1 MASQYPQNPL
11 PPPPRDMDNHHYY
24 DNDEDGSNNAPPPLP
39 PKDTPPPMAMASS
52 PNPYASS
59 SRWRH
64 AESSAYA
71 RYEKEN
77 RQQYQQQYQP
87 HPHHHPV
94 ARDADSRGAGVSDLA
109 SFLNKSRLDPSETR
123 DDTAGRPI
131 TPRFKPVVAGA
142 SEARVALGGA
152 DADADDREGVARPE
166 QRGPPP
172 DGKEIVC
179 GPLLNYRRMEG
190 GRWVGSALV
199 VTAGGGK
206 TQPIVP
212 TANLWRADG
221 GGRGGGGGREGG
233 VAVIE
238 GVCLCSDSRSTF
250 WRFDLV
256 VEMDEVET
264 KWEYELPGLRFASGT
279 KPRVNNFFVPAIQES
294 MRIMFHSCNG
304 FSVGTD
310 EAAWSG
316 LALWNDVLRKHEE
329 RPFHVM
335 IGGGDQIYNDG
346 IRVSGPLHDWSNISN
361 PKKRKHHPF
370 PESLRQECDD
380 YYLKNYI
387 RWYSTEPFAGANG
400 QIAQLNIWDDHDI
413 IDGFGSYVNEFMKCD
428 VFRGIGGTAHKY
440 YMLFQHHLP
449 PPASTYTSDAVSA
462 TAVEEGQGIDPNQLM
477 ESYVH
482 PPLSEPNY
490 IYGPKAGPYVA
501 EHSHNMF
508 TQLGAR
514 IAFLGIDART
524 ERTRHQV
531 NYPET
536 YDAIF
541 TRLKRELSAAAS
553 SGRPFK
559 HLILLLGIP
568 IAYPRLTW
576 LENIFASP
584 VMGPIKFLNRRVG
597 IGGSFF
603 NSFDG
608 SVDLLD
614 DLDDHYTARTHK
626 KERNWLVEK
635 LQGICAE
642 FSIRITILGG
652 DVHLAALGRFYSNP
666 RLNIPAEEDY
676 RYIVNVVSSAIVNK
690 PPPAAVANLL
700 ARRNKIHHLN
710 HDTSET
716 LLKLFDK
723 DPGNS
728 QKTAAH
734 NKVTMP
740 SRNFA
745 MITENSPFNP
755 ATPPNGTG
763 NGDVATHHPAA
774 AGIAAPAPP
783 GTSSSSANS
792 SATPSH
798 QHHAKHKDERLP
810 LHAGEAGCGTT
821 HKAATS
827 RGAGA
832 HGRGSDGGLDV
843 CICVEMDQH
852 DATGQTQGYGLTVP
866 ALHYKGPRPP
876 SLELLPPRSAG
887 RSEVGSRGSE
897 AR

>member
-11 PPPPRDMDNHHYY
+11 SPPARDDMDHG
-24 DNDEDGSNNAPPPLP
+24 DDGNNSLPPPLP
-39 PKDTPPPMAMASS
+39 PKDTPPSMAS

-71 RYEKEN
+71 RYEK
-77 RQQYQQQYQP
+77 QQ
-87 HPHHHPV
+87 HHHPV
-94 ARDADSRGAGVSDLA
+94 AREADSRGAGVSDLA
-109 SFLNKSRLDPSETR
+109 NFLNKSRLDPSETR
-123 DDTAGRPI
+123 ADGPRPI

-142 SEARVALGGA
+142 SEARVAVAGGA
-152 DADADDREGVARPE
+152 EAEADDRDDAGRRGE
-166 QRGPPP
+166 RGPPP

-190 GRWVGSALV
+190 RRWVGSVLV

-212 TANLWRADG
+212 TANLWKA
-221 GGRGGGGGREGG
+221 GGGGRDGG

-238 GVCLCSDSRSTF
+238 GVCLCSDSRNTF

-264 KWEYELPGLRFASGT
+264 KWEYELPGLRFASST
-279 KPRVNNFFVPAIQES
+279 KPRVNNFFVPALHES

-346 IRVSGPLHDWSNISN
+346 IRVSGPLHEWASISN

-387 RWYSTEPFAGANG
+387 RWYSTEPFASANG

-413 IDGFGSYVNEFMKCD
+413 IDGFGSYVNDFMKCD

-449 PPASTYTSDAVSA
+449 PPASTYTSDAVPP
-462 TAVEEGQGIDPNQLM
+462 TAVEDGPGIDPNQLM
-477 ESYVH
+477 ETYVH
-482 PPLSEPNY
+482 PRISEPNY
-490 IYGPKAGPYVA
+490 IYGPKAGPYVS

-536 YDAIF
+536 YGAIF
-541 TRLKRELSAAAS
+541 ARLKQELSAAAS

-584 VMGPIKFLNRRVG
+584 LMGPIKLLNRRVG
-597 IGGSFF
+597 FGGNFF

-723 DPGNS
+723 DPGNT

-755 ATPPNGTG
+755 ATPPNGAATSNG
-763 NGDVATHHPAA
+763 NTHLAPPPPTSAA
-774 AGIAAPAPP
+774 APP
-783 GTSSSSANS
+783 GTATTTTSSSSS
-792 SATPSH
+792 SSTNR
-798 QHHAKHKDERLP
+798 HHPKPKDERLP

-827 RGAGA
+827 RAAGNGGQ
-832 HGRGSDGGLDV
+832 HGQGSDGGLDV

-852 DATGQTQGYGLTVP
+852 DATGRTQGYGLTVP
-866 ALHYKGPRPP
+866 ALDYKGPRPA

-887 RSEVGSRGSE
+887 RSEVGSRGS
-897 AR
+897 

>member
-1 MASQYPQNPL
+1 MSSHQQQQQNPPPDDGADL
-11 PPPPRDMDNHHYY
+11 PPD
-24 DNDEDGSNNAPPPLP
+24 A
-39 PKDTPPPMAMASS
+39 AS

-71 RYEKEN
+71 RYEKGKA
-77 RQQYQQQYQP
+77 QQA
-87 HPHHHPV
+87 HGPV

-109 SFLNKSRLDPSETR
+109 DFLNKSRLDPSEIH

-142 SEARVALGGA
+142 SEARTTAAAATTATATHPDEAAVRQGG
-152 DADADDREGVARPE
+152 DK
-166 QRGPPP
+166 GPPP
-172 DGKEIVC
+172 DGREIVC

-190 GRWVGSALV
+190 ARWVGSALV
-199 VTAGGGK
+199 VTAGGGS

-212 TANLWRADG
+212 TVDLRKA
-221 GGRGGGGGREGG
+221 GGGGGGG
-233 VAVIE
+233 TSGIE
-238 GVCLCSDSRSTF
+238 GVCLYSDSRNTF

-256 VEMDEVET
+256 VEMEDVET
-264 KWEYELPGLRFASGT
+264 KWEYELPGLRFASRT
-279 KPRVNNFFVPAIQES
+279 KPRVNSFSVPALSES

-316 LALWNDVLRKHEE
+316 PALWNDVLRKHQEV
-329 RPFHVM
+329 PFHVM

-346 IRVSGPLHDWSNISN
+346 IRVSGPLHPWANIAN
-361 PKKRKHHPF
+361 PKKRKDHPF
-370 PESLRQECDD
+370 PESLRQDCDD

-400 QIAQLNIWDDHDI
+400 QIPQLNIWDDHDI

-449 PPASTYTSDAVSA
+449 PPASTYTSDSVPA
-462 TAVEEGQGIDPNQLM
+462 TAAEKGQGVDPNQSM
-477 ESYVH
+477 NVYVH
-482 PPLSEPNY
+482 PQLSEPNY

-531 NYPET
+531 NYPDT

-541 TRLKRELSAAAS
+541 TRLKQELSAAAS

-559 HLILLLGIP
+559 HMILLLGIP

-584 VMGPIKFLNRRVG
+584 VMGPIKFLNRRMG

-626 KERNWLVEK
+626 KERNWLIEK

-642 FSIRITILGG
+642 FSIRITILSG

-666 RLNIPAEEDY
+666 RLNIPIEQDY

-723 DPGNS
+723 DPGDS

-734 NKVTMP
+734 NNVTMP

-745 MITENSPFNP
+745 MITENSPTNP
-755 ATPPNGTG
+755 PTNPPTNSAPNGEAH
-763 NGDVATHHPAA
+763 DPAA
-774 AGIAAPAPP
+774 APP
-783 GTSSSSANS
+783 GTSSSSS
-792 SATPSH
+792 SFSSSNTSTNTH
-798 QHHAKHKDERLP
+798 KKHKDGRLP
-810 LHAGEAGCGTT
+810 LHAGEANCGTK
-821 HKAATS
+821 HKAAS
-827 RGAGA
+827 FPEQ
-832 HGRGSDGGLDV
+832 HGRGSDGSLDV
-843 CICVEMDQH
+843 SIWVEVDQH
-852 DATGQTQGYGLTVP
+852 DAEGRTQGYGLTVP
-866 ALHYKGPRPP
+866 ALEYKGPRPP

-887 RSEVGSRGSE
+887 RSSVRSRGSE
-897 AR
+897 AVGGAAGRG

>member
-1 MASQYPQNPL
+1 MSSKRQQQQ
-11 PPPPRDMDNHHYY
+11 PPPPDSDLAQ
-24 DNDEDGSNNAPPPLP
+24 DAI
-39 PKDTPPPMAMASS
+39 
-52 PNPYASS
+52 NPYASQ

-71 RYEKEN
+71 RYERGKPSSAHGHPHLHHH
-77 RQQYQQQYQP
+77 RQQ
-87 HPHHHPV
+87 PV
-94 ARDADSRGAGVSDLA
+94 AREADSRGAGVGDLA
-109 SFLNKSRLDPSETR
+109 NFLNKSRLDPSEMR
-123 DDTAGRPI
+123 AADDGTGASNHHRPT

-142 SEARVALGGA
+142 HEARVAVGTA
-152 DADADDREGVARPE
+152 STSEEGLPAE
-166 QRGPPP
+166 QQQQAGPPP
-172 DGKEIVC
+172 DGREIVC

-190 GRWVGSALV
+190 TYWIGSALV
-199 VTAGGGK
+199 VTAGGGR
-206 TQPIVP
+206 TQPIMP
-212 TANLWRADG
+212 TLELRQAAPAG
-221 GGRGGGGGREGG
+221 GNGTTVEGR
-233 VAVIE
+233 
-238 GVCLCSDSRSTF
+238 CLYSDARNTF

-256 VEMDEVET
+256 VEMEEVET
-264 KWEYELPGLRFASGT
+264 KWEYELPGLRFASTT
-279 KPRVNNFFVPAIQES
+279 KPRVNSFFVPALSES

-316 LALWNDVLRKHEE
+316 PALWNDVLRKHQE

-346 IRVSGPLHDWSNISN
+346 IRVSGPLKGWSNIKN
-361 PKKRKHHPF
+361 PVTRREHPF

-400 QIAQLNIWDDHDI
+400 QIPQLNIWDDHDI

-449 PPASTYTSDAVSA
+449 PPASTYTSDAPPA
-462 TAVEEGQGIDPNQLM
+462 TAAEEGQGLDPNQSM
-477 ESYVH
+477 NAYVH

-490 IYGPKAGPYVA
+490 IYGPKAGPYVV

-541 TRLKRELSAAAS
+541 TRLKQELSAAAR

-559 HLILLLGIP
+559 HLVLLLGIP

-584 VMGPIKFLNRRVG
+584 VMGPIKFLNRRIG
-597 IGGSFF
+597 LGGSFF

-642 FSIRITILGG
+642 FSIRTTILGG
-652 DVHLAALGRFYSNP
+652 DVHLAAFGRFYSNP
-666 RLNIPAEEDY
+666 RLNVPVEQDY

-710 HDTSET
+710 HDTHET
-716 LLKLFDK
+716 LLKLFDR
-723 DPGNS
+723 DPGETP
-728 QKTAAH
+728 KTAAH
-734 NKVTMP
+734 NNVTMP

-745 MITENSPFNP
+745 MITENSPNNP
-755 ATPPNGTG
+755 GSAAPNG
-763 NGDVATHHPAA
+763 AA
-774 AGIAAPAPP
+774 AVNGAAAATYLHPDMASQHQQHHQRP
-783 GTSSSSANS
+783 GTSSSSRPS
-792 SATPSH
+792 STSHGTSDPSTH
-798 QHHAKHKDERLP
+798 QSKDSKHKDGRLP
-810 LHAGEAGCGTT
+810 LHAGEVGCGTG
-821 HKAATS
+821 HKAADPA
-827 RGAGA
+827 R
-832 HGRGSDGGLDV
+832 HGRDSDGSLDV
-843 CICVEMDQH
+843 CIWVEKDQH
-852 DATGQTQGYGLTVP
+852 DPSGRTQGYGLTVP
-866 ALHYKGPRPP
+866 ALAYTGPRPP
-876 SLELLPPRSAG
+876 SLDLLPPRS
-887 RSEVGSRGSE
+887 RGSST
-897 AR
+897 ARTSSTRG